1 MRSILAA
8 SIAALGLSVVA
19 VPAAGGL
26 IGDTIH
32 GVGANAFA
40 ETFFDADAVVS
51 DSGREFTS
59 LFPENYRVFADF
71 DADTVTVGI
80 IRLDPQFI
88 GMYFWGGPSWRF
100 DFTDLDWVDI
110 PSEIT
115 GLTLLS
121 NDWNNPWSTSFTD
134 DTITLDTG
142 SVNGFGFDGEG
153 DIPMVTWRIETTPV
167 PLPGV
172 GLLLVFGVGIVGL
185 PKWRTL
191 FS

>member
-1 MRSILAA
+1 MRSILIA

-32 GVGANAFA
+32 GVGAEVGG

-51 DSGREFTS
+51 DSGREFIS
-59 LFPENYRVFADF
+59 SFPDDYRVFADF

-80 IRLDPQFI
+80 IRLDPHLI
-88 GMYFWGGPSWRF
+88 GLYFWGTGWRF

-121 NDWNNPWSTSFTD
+121 NDWDRPWSTSFTD
-134 DTITLDTG
+134 DSITLDTG
-142 SVNGFGFDGEG
+142 FMNGVGFDGEG
-153 DIPMVTWRIETTPV
+153 DIPVVTWRIETMPV

-172 GLLLVFGVGIVGL
+172 GLLVVVGVGIVSL
-185 PKWRTL
+185 MKRKTL